1 MNSELELDE
10 KSINLPQCFNN
21 SNQTSNNDTNTN
33 QSNQY
38 EMRKDDL
45 KKFATLSRA
54 NAKYNYLR
62 QLTLT
67 L

>member
-1 MNSELELDE
+1 
-10 KSINLPQCFNN
+10 
-21 SNQTSNNDTNTN
+21 
-33 QSNQY
+33 
-38 EMRKDDL
+38 MRREDL

-54 NAKYNYLR
+54 NAKYNYGS

>member
-1 MNSELELDE
+1 
-10 KSINLPQCFNN
+10 
-21 SNQTSNNDTNTN
+21 
-33 QSNQY
+33 
-38 EMRKDDL
+38 MRRDDL

-54 NAKYNYLR
+54 NDEYNNSR